1 MYTGSNWR
9 TEQLH
14 QSAGWGSNY
23 YAAMI
28 FNLAKKYNCTI
39 LDFRKI
45 FHDYE
50 LLHNPDN
57 VE

>member
-1 MYTGSNWR
+1 
-9 TEQLH
+9 
-14 QSAGWGSNY
+14 
-23 YAAMI
+23 MI